1 MSNQQNIKPKDPNWN
16 QLVNDQ
22 LINLKKRTSQIKG
35 ETMDNLTEVIAENFK
50 AFSQIAQQLVAQI
63 DQRDKTIVVQNK
75 TIEDYERA
83 HPELKINLQK
93 KETVKVSGKK

>member
-1 MSNQQNIKPKDPNWN
+1 MSNLKPKEPNWN
-16 QLVNDQ
+16 ELVNNQ

-35 ETMDNLTEVIAENFK
+35 ETMDNLTEIIAEDFK

-75 TIEDYERA
+75 TIEDYESA
-83 HPELKINLQK
+83 HPELKIAREK
-93 KETVKVSGKK
+93 KAKIPPQTKTK

>member
-1 MSNQQNIKPKDPNWN
+1 MSNVKPKEPNWN
-16 QLVNDQ
+16 ELVNNQ

-35 ETMDNLTEVIAENFK
+35 ETMDNLTEIIAEDFK

-75 TIEDYERA
+75 TIEDYESA
-83 HPELKINLQK
+83 HPELKIAREK
-93 KETVKVSGKK
+93 KAKIPPQTKPK